1 MVRGRARQR
10 ETSDDRRVKRCSNTY
25 DLRHAREF
33 GMEPMLRSWVVC
45 AGRTQPMTGD
55 KRGTVKIVIGR
66 AKFALLLLLLN
77 ASLLSVSRNSNAIT
91 DPTFPSM
98 QNF

>member
-1 MVRGRARQR
+1 MRGRARQR

-25 DLRHAREF
+25 DLRHARES
-33 GMEPMLRSWVVC
+33 GIWDLMLRPWVVC

-55 KRGTVKIVIGR
+55 TKGTVKIVIGR

-77 ASLLSVSRNSNAIT
+77 ASLLSV
-91 DPTFPSM
+91 
-98 QNF
+98 